1 MTIYNHVNFFSK
13 IVNNK
18 IICLDL
24 GDKNIGVA
32 ISDQG
37 LKFAN
42 PLKVIKRK
50 NFRTTVEKLTSIIEL
65 ENIGGVVIGWPLN
78 IDGTQG
84 ARCDSTRDFAHAF
97 LRKYKIP
104 ICFHDERLSSIAA
117 DNLLKETNLKRKQK
131 EKKLDAVAASWILQ
145 SLLDVYNNK
154 NLEVLNG

>member
-50 NFRTTVEKLTSIIEL
+50 NLEL
-65 ENIGGVVIGWPLN
+65 QSKN

-84 ARCDSTRDFAHAF
+84 PRCDSTRDFAHAF
-97 LRKYKIP
+97 LRNYKIP

-154 NLEVLNG
+154 NLKVLNG

>member
-1 MTIYNHVNFFSK
+1 MTIYNHVNFFST

-24 GDKNIGVA
+24 GDTNIGVA

-65 ENIGGVVIGWPLN
+65 ENIGGIVIGWPLN

-84 ARCDSTRDFAHAF
+84 PRCDSTRDFAHAF
-97 LRKYKIP
+97 FRKYKIP
-104 ICFHDERLSSIAA
+104 ICCLLYTSPSPRDAHESRMPSSA
-117 DNLLKETNLKRKQK
+117 
-131 EKKLDAVAASWILQ
+131 
-145 SLLDVYNNK
+145 
-154 NLEVLNG
+154 

>member
-50 NFRTTVEKLTSIIEL
+50 NFRTTVAKLTSIIEL
-65 ENIGGVVIGWPLN
+65 ENIGGMVIGWPLN

-84 ARCDSTRDFAHAF
+84 PRCDSTRDFAHAL
-97 LRKYKIP
+97 LRNYKIP